1 MSKYVLLTI
10 GIILILVC
18 MIPLCCF
25 IYLKFTSKLL
35 KNKSGLN
42 AKLELMKWKL
52 DFNIDNTN
60 YLQII
65 IWLVLLIFGVL
76 AIYLGYLK

>member
-18 MIPLCCF
+18 MIPVFCF
-25 IYLKFTSKLL
+25 IYLKFTSKVL
-35 KNKSGLN
+35 KNKRGLN

-65 IWLVLLIFGVL
+65 IWIVLLIFGVI
-76 AIYLGYLK
+76 AIYLGYPK

>member
-1 MSKYVLLTI
+1 MSKYVLLSI
-10 GIILILVC
+10 GVILILVC
-18 MIPLCCF
+18 MIPLCYF
-25 IYLKFTSKLL
+25 IYLKFTSKLV

-65 IWLVLLIFGVL
+65 IWLVLLMFGVL